1 MNHSKQEGPPVNR
14 LKPTVWSH
22 LCKGKTKVNDSFRAM
37 PGHLIRRA
45 HQASTAIFA
54 QEMARQGL
62 DLTPFQ
68 FAALS
73 AIAGEP
79 GLDQASV
86 SARAAVDRA
95 TIGGVIDR
103 LVDKGLVA
111 RQVSQTDRRARV
123 LTLTDS
129 GADVLARVQGT
140 IARVQDTLCAG
151 LSEADRATLTALLQR
166 LADNHPRAAD
176 DPAAV

>member
-1 MNHSKQEGPPVNR
+1 M
-14 LKPTVWSH
+14 
-22 LCKGKTKVNDSFRAM
+22 DSFRRM

-45 HQASTAIFA
+45 HQASSAIFA
-54 QEMARQGL
+54 QEIAREGL

-73 AIAGEP
+73 TIAAEP

-111 RQVSQTDRRARV
+111 RQVSQADRRARV

-129 GADVLARVQGT
+129 GADVLMRVQAAI
-140 IARVQDTLCAG
+140 IAVQDALCAG
-151 LSEADRATLTALLQR
+151 LSDPDRATLTALLQR
-166 LADNHPRAAD
+166 VADNHPKAAD
-176 DPAAV
+176 G

>member
-1 MNHSKQEGPPVNR
+1 
-14 LKPTVWSH
+14 
-22 LCKGKTKVNDSFRAM
+22 M

-54 QEMARQGL
+54 QVMAREDV

-73 AIAGEP
+73 AIAVEP
-79 GLDQASV
+79 GIDQATV

-103 LVDKGLVA
+103 LVAKGLVK
-111 RQVSQTDRRARV
+111 REVSKTDRRARV

-129 GADVLARVQGT
+129 GLHVLSRVRG
-140 IARVQDTLCAG
+140 AVAEVQDMLCAG
-151 LSEADRATLTALLQR
+151 LSVEERGVLTDLLARISEA
-166 LADNHPRAAD
+166 HPRA
-176 DPAAV
+176 VEG

>member
-1 MNHSKQEGPPVNR
+1 M
-14 LKPTVWSH
+14 
-22 LCKGKTKVNDSFRAM
+22 NDSFRAM

-54 QEMARQGL
+54 QAMAREGL

-68 FAALS
+68 FAALATIS
-73 AIAGEP
+73 GEP
-79 GLDQASV
+79 GLDQATV

-103 LVDKGLVA
+103 LVDKRFVA
-111 RQVSQTDRRARV
+111 REVSTKDRRARV

-129 GADVLARVQGT
+129 GAAALAQVQAA
-140 IARVQDTLCAG
+140 IQSVQDTICQG
-151 LSEADRATLTALLQR
+151 LSDADQATLVELLTR
-166 LADNHPRAAD
+166 ISENHPKGQ
-176 DPAAV
+176 

>member
-1 MNHSKQEGPPVNR
+1 M
-14 LKPTVWSH
+14 
-22 LCKGKTKVNDSFRAM
+22 NDSFRLL

-54 QEMARQGL
+54 QEMLKCGV

-73 AIAGEP
+73 SIADEP

-86 SARAAVDRA
+86 AARAAVDRA

-111 RQVSQTDRRARV
+111 RQLSQTDRRARV

-129 GADVLARVQGT
+129 GKDVLV
-140 IARVQDTLCAG
+140 RVQDAIAAVQDGLCAG
-151 LSEADRATLTALLQR
+151 LSAADRATLTGLLQR
-166 LADNHPRAAD
+166 MADNHPRSMDDKVLGNSIGKAAS
-176 DPAAV
+176 

>member
-1 MNHSKQEGPPVNR
+1 M
-14 LKPTVWSH
+14 
-22 LCKGKTKVNDSFRAM
+22 DSFRGM

-54 QEMARQGL
+54 QEMAREGL

-73 AIAGEP
+73 AIAAEP

-111 RQVSQTDRRARV
+111 RQVSQSDRRARV

-129 GADVLARVQGT
+129 GAEVLMRVQAAI
-140 IARVQDTLCAG
+140 IAVQEVLCEG
-151 LSEADRATLTALLQR
+151 LSDADRVTLTALLQR
-166 LADNHPRAAD
+166 VADNHPKAAD
-176 DPAAV
+176 G